1 MATKPREGEAKGLSG
16 RATKK
21 STFFAASLMQSIVL
35 CYIVYMIALY
45 LDNGGSEGSTD
56 TKDNMENR

>member
-1 MATKPREGEAKGLSG
+1 
-16 RATKK
+16 
-21 STFFAASLMQSIVL
+21 MQSIVL